1 MSRSGWKALPK
12 HSDWVDNR
20 HGEGESFMEETVRI
34 LFVDDEPSVLNIME
48 RLFLFENYEVLT
60 AASGKDGLQKFE
72 EILPIHVVISDY
84 RMPEMN
90 GVEFLEEVYKRWPDT
105 VRMILSGYADLDAV
119 ISAINRGHI
128 YKFISKPWNN
138 NEIKV
143 TVSTAVERYFLHKKN
158 MELTESLVQKNEEL
172 RQFNEKLE
180 QLVAERTA
188 ELMQTQDQLVQS
200 EKLAAI
206 GILAAGIAHEIKNP
220 LAIITMGTEYMK
232 NVIGD
237 NAMLQE
243 VASKLKDAALRAD
256 TIVKGLLSYTRH
268 SPLALKESDM
278 ATLIDETLTFTS
290 HELQKKNIEVIRKYT
305 ENLPCVQVDTN
316 QIKQVFV
323 NLLMNGIE
331 AMPDGGRFTI
341 QAESLDNY
349 IGGKAIQLVFS
360 DTGHGIPAE
369 KIGKI
374 FDPFFTTKDIGNT
387 GLGLSISKG
396 IIDKHGGTIQVE
408 SIVDRGTTFVIRLP
422 IA

>member
-1 MSRSGWKALPK
+1 
-12 HSDWVDNR
+12 
-20 HGEGESFMEETVRI
+20 MEETIRI

-48 RLFLFENYEVLT
+48 RLFLFENYEILT
-60 AASGKDGLQKFE
+60 ATSGEEGLRKFDE
-72 EILPIHVVISDY
+72 LSPIHIVISDY

-90 GVEFLEEVYKRWPDT
+90 GVEFLEEVCKKWPDT

-119 ISAINRGHI
+119 ILAINRGQI

-138 NEIKV
+138 DELKV
-143 TVSTAVERYFLHKKN
+143 TVVTALERYFLRKRN
-158 MELTESLVQKNEEL
+158 QELTESLIHKNEEL

-188 ELMQTQDQLVQS
+188 ALMQTQEQLVQS

-232 NVIGD
+232 TVIGEND
-237 NAMLQE
+237 MLKE
-243 VASKLKDAALRAD
+243 VADKLKQAALRAD
-256 TIVKGLLSYTRH
+256 TIVKGLLSYTRQ
-268 SPLALKESDM
+268 SPLTLKEWDIT
-278 ATLIDETLTFTS
+278 TLIDETLTFTE
-290 HELQKKNIEVIRKYT
+290 HELHRKNIEVIRKYADS
-305 ENLPCVQVDTN
+305 LPRVQVDAN

-323 NLLMNGIE
+323 NLLMNGVD
-331 AMPDGGRFTI
+331 AMPEGGRLTI
-341 QAESLDNY
+341 RVECADND
-349 IGGKAIQLVFS
+349 IGKKIVQVVYT

-387 GLGLSISKG
+387 GLGLSVSKG
-396 IIDKHGGTIQVE
+396 IIDKHGGAIQVE
-408 SIVDRGTTFVIRLP
+408 SRIDLGTSFFISLP
-422 IA
+422 AAGSE